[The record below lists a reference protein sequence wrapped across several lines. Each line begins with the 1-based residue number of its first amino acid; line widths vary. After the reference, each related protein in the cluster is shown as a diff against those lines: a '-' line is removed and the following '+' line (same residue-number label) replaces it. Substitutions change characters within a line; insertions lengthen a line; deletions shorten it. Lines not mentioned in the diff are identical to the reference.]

1 MNHTLTSYISLFDN
15 NLHATHGIRRIEIPL
30 IQRDYAQGRHGASV
44 ERIRKD
50 FVDAL
55 HDAVMHDDRP
65 ISLDFIYGDVVD
77 GTLYPLDGQQRL
89 TTLFLLHWYLSW
101 QAGEPIEGQA
111 WRNFTY
117 ATRASARQ
125 FCEALANYRPPASET
140 DLKGWVVD
148 QPWYFHGWQHDSSI
162 RAMRVMLP
170 ALEQRFAGARSE
182 AFAAAWERLAATD
195 HPAISFHLLPVVKN
209 KLNDDLYIKMN
220 SRGKPLTPFE
230 NFKAHFE
237 TLLKSACPAQADDF
251 AHRVDTVWTDVIWDY
266 KDADQLID
274 DQFMRYFRFVFDLC
288 AWREGNRTDSKASL
302 DQLAQ
307 SLFASDQAKAVEHL
321 NFLFA
326 AFDVWVKLDT
336 RNAFNSWLRTA
347 DARSSSALLLFNPL
361 RSQPVQSRID
371 LFGGCCRHYGD
382 AEWSQSHS
390 LLLYAV
396 LLHRMHKTAD
406 FPEQLRVVR
415 NLIEASGGGEMRA
428 QNMPALL
435 EDVRRVIVDGTLDG
449 VSTFNQKQ
457 IANEKDKISF
467 LAAHPSLREVVYRL
481 EDNIVLHGALAV
493 FDLDPAQDPAIFAQ
507 RALAFLTLFEDVHCW
522 PQLTGA
528 LLSLGDYSRKQ
539 DRYGGYRFFD
549 FGSPRNE
556 AVWRD
561 LLANR
566 KSPEL
571 IQPLTQLLDQV
582 AQSGNDLAVLKEI
595 QQAFLAACERD
606 HVLDWRYYLVKYP
619 RMREGN
625 SGRYAISQRG
635 YSICMLNLTV
645 MRSYYRDPYLSAVAT
660 TSGLKIPDNNLWF
673 IGYETLRRWL
683 ERTGGTVA
691 IESVDDGWKL
701 ENLPD
706 DPELVR
712 NMEDLRASF
721 NIGSDQIY
729 RVPQENGIDATDRI
743 MLGAKLLLA
752 LDELGL

>member
-1 MNHTLTSYISLFDN
+1 MNHTLTSYILLFDN
-15 NLHATHGIRRIEIPL
+15 NLHATDGIRRIEIPL

-50 FVDAL
+50 FVNAL
-55 HDAVMHDDRP
+55 YDAVMHDNRP

-101 QAGEPIEGQA
+101 QAGEPIKGQA

-125 FCEALANYRPPASET
+125 FCEALTNYRPPAGEA
-140 DLKGWVVD
+140 DLKGWIVD
-148 QPWYFHGWQHDSSI
+148 QPWYFHGWEHDSTI
-162 RAMRVMLP
+162 RAMLVMLQ
-170 ALEQRFAGARSE
+170 ALEQRFARASSE
-182 AFAAAWERLAATD
+182 AFAAAWERLASTD

-237 TLLKSACPAQADDF
+237 TLLKSACTTQADNF
-251 AHRVDTVWTDVIWDY
+251 AHRVDTVWTDVIWAY

-288 AWREGNRTDSKASL
+288 AWREGNRADSKVSL

-307 SLFASDQAKAVEHL
+307 SLFASDQRKAAEHL

-326 AFDVWVKLDT
+326 SFDIWVELDT
-336 RNAFNSWLRTA
+336 RDAFNTWLRATNVG
-347 DARSSSALLLFNPL
+347 SSSALLLFNPL
-361 RSQPVQSRID
+361 RTQPGQSRID

-382 AEWSQSHS
+382 SEWSQAHS

-396 LLHRMHKTAD
+396 LLHRMHNTAD
-406 FPEQLRVVR
+406 FPKQLRIVR
-415 NLIEASGGGEMRA
+415 NLIEASGGGEIRA

-435 EDVRRVIVDGTLDG
+435 EDVRSVIVDGTLDG

-457 IANEKDKISF
+457 IVNEKDKINL
-467 LAAHPSLREVVYRL
+467 LAVHPELREVVYRL
-481 EDNIVLHGALAV
+481 EDNRVLHGALTV
-493 FDLDPAQDPAIFAQ
+493 FDLDPVQDPAIFVQ

-539 DRYGGYRFFD
+539 DRYGGYQFFD
-549 FGSPRNE
+549 FGSPRSE

-561 LLANR
+561 LLASR
-566 KSPEL
+566 KNPEVV
-571 IQPLTQLLDQV
+571 QPLTQLLDQV
-582 AQSGNDLAVLKEI
+582 AQSGNDLAVLKQI

-606 HVLDWRYYLVKYP
+606 HMLDWRYYLVKYL

-635 YSICMLNLTV
+635 YSICMLDKTV

-660 TSGLKIPDNNLWF
+660 TSGLNIPDNNLWF
-673 IGYETLRRWL
+673 YGYETLRRCL
-683 ERTGGTVA
+683 ERTSGTVT
-691 IESVDDGWKL
+691 IESVDEGWRL
-701 ENLPD
+701 ANLPD
-706 DPELVR
+706 EPEFVR
-712 NMEDLRASF
+712 HMDDIRSSF
-721 NIGSDQIY
+721 DIGSDWIY
-729 RVPQENGIDATDRI
+729 RVPQENGIDTTDRI
-743 MLGAKLLLA
+743 ILGAKLLHA
-752 LDELGL
+752 LDKRGL